1 MVEVYKNYSLKNLN
15 SFNVDVQADYYVAPK
30 SIGQIQEL
38 VKEGKYKNVPRL
50 VLGGGS
56 NLLFTKDFRGMVIHP
71 QIKGISIEKETED
84 YVSVKVGAGENWD
97 SFVEWAVNQ
106 NFGGIENLSL
116 IPGNVGAS
124 PVQNI
129 GAYGVEAKDYISKVD
144 AIDFQSGTSLVFTN
158 ADCDFAYRN
167 SIFKNKL
174 KDRYLIS
181 YVYFRLSK
189 KPTFLLE
196 YGKIKDELKKFNVIN
211 LKTIRQSIINIRE
224 AKLPDPTK
232 TPNAGS
238 FFKNPVVSQK
248 KFTDLLKK
256 FPKIVNYPLNE
267 KQVKLAAGWLIDNAG
282 LKGFVLGKVGVHEN
296 QALVLVNHSNASGKE
311 ILALAE
317 YVKQTVFAKFSV
329 TLDFEVII
337 Y

>member
-15 SFNVDVQADYYVAPK
+15 SFNVDVQADYYAAPK

-38 VKEGKYKNVPRL
+38 IKEEQYKNVSRL

-56 NLLFTKDFRGMVIHP
+56 NMLFTRNFRGIVIHP
-71 QIKGISIEKETED
+71 QIKGISIEEETED
-84 YVSVKVGAGENWD
+84 YVNLKVGAGENWD
-97 SFVEWAVNQ
+97 YFVEWAVNRD
-106 NFGGIENLSL
+106 FAGIENLSL

-129 GAYGVEAKDYISKVD
+129 GAYGVEAKDYILKVD
-144 AIDFQSGTSLVFTN
+144 AVDLQYGTNRVFTN
-158 ADCDFAYRN
+158 TDCDFAYRN

-189 KPTFLLE
+189 KPRFLLE
-196 YGKIKDELKKFNVIN
+196 YGKIKDELKKFDVIN

-224 AKLPDPTK
+224 AKLPDPTE

-238 FFKNPVVSQK
+238 FFKNPVVSQQ
-248 KFTDLLKK
+248 KFAGLLKK
-256 FPKIVNYPLNE
+256 FPQIIHYPLSE

-282 LKGFVLGKVGVHEN
+282 LKGFVLGKAGVHKN
-296 QALVLVNHSNASGKE
+296 QALVLVNHNNASGKD

-317 YVKQTVFAKFSV
+317 HVKQTVFAKFSV
-329 TLDFEVII
+329 ALDFEVII